1 MTKSICFPF
10 SVIVINKLI
19 HGQKLFCDIDHVQ
32 MSIMLVCSKA
42 EFQEMDR
49 LMMLNKRQTREYLVL
64 FQEEVEGLVA
74 EEYFQD

>member
-1 MTKSICFPF
+1 MLKISKRHEITLSFSYSWRIICQMTKSICFPF

-42 EFQEMDR
+42 ELLRWDGS
-49 LMMLNKRQTREYLVL
+49 L
-64 FQEEVEGLVA
+64 A
-74 EEYFQD
+74 DA